1 MIIKSFET
9 KKINIIKNNIILM
22 YGKNEGLKKEITN
35 NLILNVEDISSYEE
49 KEIID
54 NPSIFFNSILNKSLF
69 INKKIII
76 IKRASDK
83 ILKILEKILDTEI
96 QDIIIINAENLDKKS
111 KLRSLFEKDKKL
123 VCIPFYPDNHQ
134 TLSKLASD
142 FFKKKKISISQSN
155 INQIVNKSAEQREN
169 LLNELEKIE
178 NFSIS
183 GKIITSKVIENLINL
198 GENHSVS
205 ELVDLCLAKNKS
217 KLIKVLNENI
227 YSNEDCILILR
238 SLLNKSKLI
247 LRLSKEYERNNNI
260 DLTISTAKPPIFWKE
275 KETTKQQIQIWEPQS
290 LKVLIYKLNDLELI
304 VKKNL
309 YNSLNLV
316 INFLLDQSS
325 PKANS

>member
-217 KLIKVLNENI
+217 KLMKVLNENI

>member
-9 KKINIIKNNIILM
+9 KKINVNKNNIILM

-49 KEIID
+49 KEIIES
-54 NPSIFFNSILNKSLF
+54 PSIFFDIILNKSLF
-69 INKKIII
+69 TNQKVII

-83 ILKILEKILDTEI
+83 ILKIIEKILDREI

-155 INQIVNKSAEQREN
+155 INQIVNKSSEQREN

-178 NFSIS
+178 SFSIS
-183 GKIITSKVIENLINL
+183 GKIITNKVIENIINL
-198 GENHSVS
+198 GENHSIS
-205 ELVDLCLAKNKS
+205 ELVNLCLAKNKS

-227 YSNEDCILILR
+227 YSNEDCILIIR

-260 DLTISTAKPPIFWKE
+260 DLTISTSKPPIFWKE
-275 KETTKQQIQIWEPQS
+275 KETTKQQIQIWEPKS
-290 LKVLIYKLNDLELI
+290 LKELIYKLNDLELI

-316 INFLLDQSS
+316 VNFLLDQSS
-325 PKANS
+325 PKTNS

>member
-9 KKINIIKNNIILM
+9 KKINVSNNNIILM
-22 YGKNEGLKKEITN
+22 YGKNEGLKKEVTN
-35 NLILNVEDISSYEE
+35 NLILNVEDTSSYEE
-49 KEIID
+49 KEIIES
-54 NPSIFFNSILNKSLF
+54 PSIFFDSILNKSLF
-69 INKKIII
+69 TNQKMII

-83 ILKILEKILDTEI
+83 ILKIIEKILDTEI

-142 FFKKKKISISQSN
+142 FFKKKKIPVSQSN
-155 INQIVNKSAEQREN
+155 INQIVNKSADQREN
-169 LLNELEKIE
+169 LLNELKKIE
-178 NFSIS
+178 SFSIG
-183 GKIITSKVIENLINL
+183 GKTITNKIIENLINL
-198 GENHSVS
+198 GENHSIS

-247 LRLSKEYERNNNI
+247 LKLSKEYKRNNNI

-275 KETTKQQIQIWEPQS
+275 KETTKKQIQIWEPQS

-316 INFLLDQSS
+316 VNFLLDQSS
-325 PKANS
+325 PRTNS